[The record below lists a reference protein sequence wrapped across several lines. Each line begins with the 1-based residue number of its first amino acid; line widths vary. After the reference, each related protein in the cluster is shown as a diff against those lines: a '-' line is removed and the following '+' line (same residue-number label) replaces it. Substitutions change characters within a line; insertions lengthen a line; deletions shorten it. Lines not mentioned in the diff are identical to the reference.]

1 MITFNLFMKR
11 KVREY
16 IVLKY
21 GKFLKSMRGIALF
34 YGPLLLS
41 LLGLAF
47 LLTSFSIFDTF
58 IPNKIVTVTFYDVGQ
73 GDSIFIES
81 GAKTKVL
88 IDGGPSRIIV
98 EKVGK
103 ELSFFDRTI
112 DFIAPSHGD
121 KDHITGALA
130 VLDRFPVRFTAQI
143 HASTTTE
150 LDNEYAARGL
160 RTSEV
165 RSLSGDVID
174 IGGGAKLTVLLPK
187 LGEAFSEKET
197 NDSSSVLLL
206 TYGPFSF
213 LFTGDLPE
221 TREREL
227 IESGKLPRNL
237 TVLKLGHHGSKYSS
251 GSELL
256 SYTKPKYVIVSAGSR
271 NSYGHPSKE
280 VLERVEKV
288 KSRVFRTDEMGDI
301 SFVMKGNTLE
311 VSKEK

>member
-1 MITFNLFMKR
+1 MKR
-11 KVREY
+11 KVCEY
-16 IVLKY
+16 ILLKY
-21 GKFLKSMRGIALF
+21 EQFLKSVRDITIF
-34 YGPLLLS
+34 YGILLLS
-41 LLGLAF
+41 VLGLAF

-58 IPNKIVTVTFYDVGQ
+58 IPNKTVTVTFYDVGQ
-73 GDSIFIES
+73 GDGIFIES

-98 EKVGK
+98 EKVDR

-112 DFIAPSHGD
+112 DLVAPSHAD

-130 VLDRFPVRFTAQI
+130 VLDRFPVRFTAEI

-150 LDNEYAARGL
+150 LDDEYTTRAL

-165 RSLSGDVID
+165 RSLAGDGID
-174 IGGGAKLTVLLPK
+174 IGGGAKLAVLLPK
-187 LGEAFSEKET
+187 EGEFFFEKET
-197 NDSSSVLLL
+197 NESSSVLLL

-221 TREREL
+221 TREKEL
-227 IESGKLPRNL
+227 IKSGKLPRNL
-237 TVLKLGHHGSKYSS
+237 TALKIGHHGSKFSS

-256 SYTKPKYVIVSAGSR
+256 YYTKPKYVIVSAGSD

-288 KSRVFRTDEMGDI
+288 KSRVLRTDEMGDI
-301 SFVMKGNTLE
+301 SFVMKGNKLE
-311 VSKEK
+311 VKKEK